1 VKSEHC
7 KDMWVRKYCA
17 TALLL
22 VLGCV
27 GSDFSAKADK
37 DRKVVSPGIVSTIWA
52 WEKEDAKVTLITL
65 NGDPV
70 PLAVQPDTL
79 IAGTC
84 VHCNMV
90 MEVKAGQSAR
100 NCAKC
105 ACNLS
110 NTECFVNKAAGKNG
124 WADILKAL
132 PQGTAL
138 RVEYRES
145 DKPASGLKRMTI
157 DYKTALLP
165 ISSASAIS
173 AEDLK
178 AAVKAVGGT
187 NLELGD
193 DSKRLLIHLKN
204 DWTQDKETRLAKS
217 LAQLGVDVAFP
228 MRVNTGK

>member
-1 VKSEHC
+1 VKSDHC
-7 KDMWVRKYCA
+7 KDTWAGRVCA
-17 TALLL
+17 TVLLL
-22 VLGCV
+22 VLGCA
-27 GSDFSAKADK
+27 GLGFSAKADNDK
-37 DRKVVSPGIVSTIWA
+37 KVVRPGIVSTLWA
-52 WEKEDAKVTLITL
+52 LEKEDAKVTLMTL

-70 PLAVQPDTL
+70 VLAVEPDTL

-110 NTECFVNKAAGKNG
+110 NTECFVNKAAGKKG
-124 WADILKAL
+124 WADMLQAL
-132 PQGTAL
+132 PKGTAL
-138 RVEYRES
+138 RVEYKES
-145 DKPASGLKRMTI
+145 DKPASGMKRMTI

-165 ISSASAIS
+165 IRSASALS

-217 LAQLGVDVAFP
+217 LAQMSVDVAFP
-228 MRVNTGK
+228 LQDNTGK